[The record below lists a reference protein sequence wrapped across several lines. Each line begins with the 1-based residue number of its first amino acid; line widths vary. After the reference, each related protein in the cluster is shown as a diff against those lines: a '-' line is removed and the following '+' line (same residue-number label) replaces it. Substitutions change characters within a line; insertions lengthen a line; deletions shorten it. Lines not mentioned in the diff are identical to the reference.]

1 MTTFRQSAR
10 LRHVRYDVRG
20 PILTEAMRLEA
31 EGHDVLRL
39 NLGNMRP
46 FGLDARP
53 EIVAAVAANLGAAQ
67 AYSDSRGILAAR
79 EAVAEHYRRREV
91 AEVSADEV
99 FLGNGVSELITLV
112 LQALVDPGDEILVPA
127 PDYPTWTGTPPVRF
141 TAPVHYRADE
151 TDGWNPSIEDIESK
165 VTPKTKALVLIN
177 PNNPTGAVYSEDTVR
192 GIADVAR
199 RHGLILLSDEIY
211 EELVFGDARH
221 HHAARAAGE
230 DVLCLT
236 FGGLSKAY
244 RVCGYRAGWVVA
256 TGPVHRA
263 GDLLEGLT
271 LLSNMRVCPN
281 VAGQHAIPLALAAG
295 QSGSPLPA
303 DVVDPGGRLE
313 QQLALTSAA
322 LDAIPGVS
330 CVAPRGALYCF
341 PRVDT
346 EVFGIDDDEAF
357 VLDLLRTEHILVTH
371 GTGFNWPE
379 PDHFRIVCLPD
390 APVLE
395 RAVESIARYLDRRRR

>member
-127 PDYPTWTGTPPVRF
+127 PDYPTWTGAVNLTGGV
-141 TAPVHYRADE
+141 PVHYRADE
-151 TDGWNPSIEDIESK
+151 THGWNPSIEDIESK

-281 VAGQHAIPLALAAG
+281 VAGQHAIPLALGAG
-295 QSGSPLPA
+295 RPGSPLPA
-303 DVVDPGGRLE
+303 GIVDPGGRLE
-313 QQLALTSAA
+313 KQLALTAAA
-322 LDAIPGVS
+322 LNAIPGVS